1 MKIDLETYYKNY
13 YQNGKFFDNWRKG
26 IKLLPFDSRNASA
39 FDKQCGLHGTTGEF
53 FRLWSND
60 GVQPIEDFKKSAIDP
75 VVEYLSV
82 QKQMPKE
89 QIDEF
94 TDIMKDIMLVNGSL
108 NITDSMFL
116 KYLPLVPDDES
127 ISSADCKKYKDG
139 QKKLA
144 NYLYSM
150 LSDELQNIGH
160 HDVPNLFS
168 KILQEALTPF
178 GGHSMEEKTRDY
190 VILPYIKESFQN
202 DLRWLMKQEETVKI
216 KYFHLFLYFYV
227 CYSVTQTIVNINA
240 KRTDEILGAVPF
252 FFVLNSEKVSLNHDA
267 VVRGWSNQIPK
278 TTLDKLFGRSLA
290 LDILNSVL
298 GGNVGFYF
306 DILSKLE
313 QTPFEENKPLCLDL
327 LNAYQ
332 TDKRTALEQNRSGR
346 EKQVLFTFKK
356 IDISI
361 HSYEDVLNI
370 MERLCVGLQSPSYV
384 SRMRKKVIDL
394 LSVRFLQNRKRSGY
408 VLTLDNEMLIFL
420 IALFTKSKKTRLED
434 MYKRFNSYGIYF
446 NRGSRLAIEEYL
458 LKLNLL
464 DRKSDSGEA
473 QYVTVIL

>member
-1 MKIDLETYYKNY
+1 MRIDIGKYNEHYH
-13 YQNGKFFDNWRKG
+13 QNGKFKDNWQEG
-26 IKLLPFDSRNASA
+26 IKLLPFNSTPASA
-39 FDKQCGLHGTTGEF
+39 FDKQCGLQGITGEF

-60 GVQPIEDFKKSAIDP
+60 GTQPIEDFKKSAIDP
-75 VVEYLSV
+75 VYEYLSV

-94 TDIMKDIMLVNGSL
+94 AEMMRDIMLVNGNL
-108 NITDSMFL
+108 NITDSAFF
-116 KYLPLVPDDES
+116 KYLPLVPGDEN
-127 ISSADCKKYKDG
+127 ISSSDRKRYKSG
-139 QKKLA
+139 QRKLA

-150 LSDELQNIGH
+150 LSDEQQNTGH
-160 HDVPNLFS
+160 QVVPNLFS

-178 GGHSMEEKTRDY
+178 NGQPGEEINRDY
-190 VILPYIKESFQN
+190 VILPYIKESFQE
-202 DLRWLMKQEETVKI
+202 DLKWLMEQEETVKV
-216 KYFHLFLYFYV
+216 KYFHLFLYFYA
-227 CYSVTQTIVNINA
+227 CYAVTQAIVNISV
-240 KRTDEILGAVPF
+240 KRTNEILIPEPF

-267 VVRGWSNQIPK
+267 VTRGWSTKIPK
-278 TTLDKLFGRSLA
+278 TTLDKLFGRSQA

-327 LNAYQ
+327 LNTYQ
-332 TDKRTALEQNRSGR
+332 NDKRAALSGR
-346 EKQVLFTFKK
+346 KSEEHVLFSFGE
-356 IDISI
+356 IEINI
-361 HSYEDVLNI
+361 HSYNDVLNI
-370 MERLCVGLQSPSYV
+370 MEMLCVGLQSPSYI

-394 LSVRFLQNRKRSGY
+394 LSVRFLQNRKRSGH
-408 VLTLDNEMLIFL
+408 VLALDNEMLIFL
-420 IALFTKSKKTRLED
+420 IALLTKSKKTKLED

-446 NRGSRLAIEEYL
+446 NRGTRLAIEEYL